1 MKIINKIKTK
11 ITKIMNSFFILFIIF
26 IIISAPIILFYF
38 LIYLFL
44 NPSFMPQ
51 SPLSLYII
59 FVIMIIIYGS
69 ADPILYPTFLY
80 FYIQFLKKINIPV
93 VFGPKFSIT
102 LFTESS
108 SPSSFL
114 FISFSPFLL
123 LLLFSF
129 AILI

>member
-69 ADPILYPTFLY
+69 AVPILYPTFLY
-80 FYIQFLKKINIPV
+80 FYIHFLKKINIPV

>member
-1 MKIINKIKTK
+1 MKIINKIKK
-11 ITKIMNSFFILFIIF
+11 EFIIFVIFVFILFIIF
-26 IIISAPIILFYF
+26 IIITASIILFYF

-44 NPSFMPQ
+44 TPSFMPQ

-59 FVIMIIIYGS
+59 FEIMIIIYGS
-69 ADPILYPTFLY
+69 AVPILYPTFLY
-80 FYIQFLKKINIPV
+80 FYIDFLKKINILV